1 MNKIRII
8 ICDDMPQICRHFEK
22 VISSCDDMEV
32 IAVASDGKEVTR
44 LAAELIPDIILMD
57 IQLETEEAGIT
68 ATDRILSE
76 NPEIK
81 IIMITVHKEDDL
93 IFKSYGA
100 GAVDYILKTETDE
113 EIINSIRNVYNNEVF
128 IRSSIAKKMLTEF
141 SKMRKSQAS
150 IMYTIAIITNLTNAE
165 FDILKLIYHGVKR
178 KDIADMRNVE
188 IVTINTQVRNIL
200 KKLGYRNTNE
210 MITRLKSLG
219 IDKILEI

>member
-22 VISSCDDMEV
+22 VISSCDDMQV
-32 IAVASDGKEVTR
+32 VAVASDGKEVTR
-44 LAAELIPDIILMD
+44 LAAELVPDIILMD
-57 IQLETEEAGIT
+57 IQLESEEAGIT
-68 ATDRILSE
+68 ATERILAE
-76 NPEIK
+76 NPQIK

-100 GAVDYILKTETDE
+100 GAVDYIIKTETDE

-128 IRSSIAKKMLTEF
+128 IRSSIAKKILTEF
-141 SKMRKSQAS
+141 SKMRKNQAS

-165 FDILKLIYHGVKR
+165 LDILKLIYHGVKR
-178 KDIADMRNVE
+178 KDIAEMRNVE

-210 MITRLKSLG
+210 LITNLKSLG
-219 IDKILEI
+219 IEKILDL

>member
-22 VISSCDDMEV
+22 VISSCDDMQV

-44 LAAELIPDIILMD
+44 LAAELVPDIILMD
-57 IQLETEEAGIT
+57 IQLENEEAGIA
-68 ATDRILSE
+68 ATERILAK

-100 GAVDYILKTETDE
+100 GAVDYIIKTETDE
-113 EIINSIRNVYNNEVF
+113 EIINSIRNVYKNEVF
-128 IRSSIAKKMLTEF
+128 IRPSIAKKILTEF
-141 SKMRKSQAS
+141 SKMYKSQAS
-150 IMYTIAIITNLTNAE
+150 IMYTIAIITNLTNSE
-165 FDILKLIYHGVKR
+165 IDILKLIYHGVKR

-188 IVTINTQVRNIL
+188 LVTINTQVRNIL

-210 MITRLKSLG
+210 MISSLKALG
-219 IDKILEI
+219 IAKILDI